1 MMTHL
6 PARHP
11 VHTVVALSVALLL
24 ALAMIAPA
32 VVLGHAELETSDP
45 ADGASVEGPFAGP
58 IVITF
63 SEDLEAE
70 SSAELRDGAGRV
82 ASTAAIDGATISLT
96 PDAALADGEY
106 EVRWTAAADDGHI
119 ERGSFRFTVLPAATP
134 EPTASPTPTPEETA
148 SPTTEATA
156 TATATPEGS
165 PSAIPATSD
174 GPVPTTAPDG
184 SATSSGSDVLL
195 PIVAAVVI
203 VGALAVF
210 LLRRRDSTS
219 TPS

>member
-1 MMTHL
+1 MTHL

-11 VHTVVALSVALLL
+11 LRSVVALSAALLL

-70 SSAELRDGAGRV
+70 SSADLRDGAGRV
-82 ASTAAIDGATISLT
+82 AATAGIDGATISLT
-96 PDAALADGEY
+96 PDAPLAEGEY

-119 ERGSFRFTVLPAATP
+119 ERGSFRFTVLAAATP
-134 EPTASPTPTPEETA
+134 EPTASPTPTPEATA
-148 SPTTEATA
+148 SPTAEATA
-156 TATATPEGS
+156 TATPDGT
-165 PSAIPATSD
+165 PSAIPASSD
-174 GPVPTTAPDG
+174 GPVPSAAPDG
-184 SATSSGSDVLL
+184 SATSSGTDVLL

-203 VGALAVF
+203 VGALAAF

>member
-6 PARHP
+6 PARLP
-11 VHTVVALSVALLL
+11 LRSVAALSVALLL
-24 ALAMIAPA
+24 AVAMIAPA

-70 SSAELRDGAGRV
+70 SGADLRDGAGRV
-82 ASTAAIDGATISLT
+82 AATAGIDGTTISLT
-96 PDAALADGEY
+96 PDAALAEGEY

-119 ERGSFRFTVLPAATP
+119 ERGSFRFTVLAAATP
-134 EPTASPTPTPEETA
+134 EPTPSPTPTPETTA
-148 SPTTEATA
+148 SPTAEATV
-156 TATATPEGS
+156 TATPEGT

-174 GPVPTTAPDG
+174 GPVPSADPDG
-184 SATSSGSDVLL
+184 SATSSGTDVLL
-195 PIVAAVVI
+195 PIFAAVVL
-203 VGALAVF
+203 VGALAAF

>member
-1 MMTHL
+1 MTHL

-11 VHTVVALSVALLL
+11 HRSVVALSVALLL
-24 ALAMIAPA
+24 VLAMIAPA

-70 SSAELRDGAGRV
+70 SSADLRDGAGRV
-82 ASTAAIDGATISLT
+82 AATAGIDGATISLT
-96 PDAALADGEY
+96 PDAPLAEGEY
-106 EVRWTAAADDGHI
+106 EVRWTAAAGDGHI
-119 ERGSFRFTVLPAATP
+119 ERGSFRFTVLAAATP
-134 EPTASPTPTPEETA
+134 EPTASPTPTPEATA
-148 SPTTEATA
+148 SPTAEATA
-156 TATATPEGS
+156 TATPDGT
-165 PSAIPATSD
+165 PSAIPASSD
-174 GPVPTTAPDG
+174 GPVPSAAPDG
-184 SATSSGSDVLL
+184 SATSSGTDVLL

-203 VGALAVF
+203 VGALAAF